1 MSVNVN
7 DLDWSK
13 GEGLLP
19 AIVQDAET
27 LQVLMLGYVNAESL
41 QRTLDDGF
49 MTFYS
54 RSRQTLWQKG
64 ETSGNRLKVM
74 SVDMDCDRDTLLV
87 KAIPEGPTCHLGTIS
102 CFGSEG
108 ADGVGVLAELER
120 VIASR
125 KGADS
130 ESSYTADLFEKG
142 IKRIAQKVGEEGV
155 ETALAAAT
163 GDKDELKNEAADLL
177 YHLIVLLQAS
187 DMSLDDAIKVLKNR
201 R

>member
-187 DMSLDDAIKVLKNR
+187 DMSLDDAIKVLKSR

>member
-1 MSVNVN
+1 MSVNID

-87 KAIPEGPTCHLGTIS
+87 KAIPEGPTCHLGTTS

-120 VIASR
+120 VIAGR

-130 ESSYTADLFEKG
+130 ASSYTADLFEKG

-163 GDKDELKNEAADLL
+163 GDKDELKAEAADLL

-187 DMSLDDAIKVLKNR
+187 DMSLDDAIKVLKSR